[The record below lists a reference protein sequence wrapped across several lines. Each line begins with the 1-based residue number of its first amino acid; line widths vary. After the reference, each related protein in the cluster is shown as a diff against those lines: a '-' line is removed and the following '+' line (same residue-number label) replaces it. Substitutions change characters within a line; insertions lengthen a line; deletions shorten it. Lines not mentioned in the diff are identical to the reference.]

1 MGTAHPHLERPQ
13 RVPTVCRRMIM
24 ASGMRPNSDLSS
36 IERKRLN
43 RVELRTFLALKQPND
58 RSDTFGLT
66 TIVSTREFQTKL

>member
-1 MGTAHPHLERPQ
+1 
-13 RVPTVCRRMIM
+13 M